1 MLGLANGITK
11 TSYQWQPNMVGAT
24 MALWLRNGVGV
35 TAAQWNDSSGNSRHI
50 KQLAG
55 GDQAT
60 VSGGGLDFEGSE
72 ADHYDITGDTI
83 GIAAQEA
90 FMVFIVCEIESYDSP
105 NSLLGISANS
115 AFLEFQTATRLRM
128 KMLTGGGSSV
138 DTDTIQYAAGTFAT
152 GQKMVIGVQRESGGT
167 GLVKLFKNGSILP
180 VAATPL
186 GDGSNAGAITFDVVA
201 MRNDDRHFD
210 GKIYEMIVYET
221 KDLKTSEINKINN
234 YLINKHSL

>member
-1 MLGLANGITK
+1 MLGLANGITN
-11 TSYQWQPNMVGAT
+11 TSYQWQPNMVSAE

-35 TAAQWNDSSGNSRHI
+35 TAAQWDDSSGNSRHI
-50 KQLAG
+50 RQATG
-55 GDQAT
+55 GDQAV

-72 ADHYDITGDTI
+72 ADHYDIATSEI
-83 GIAAQEA
+83 SIAEQES
-90 FMVFIVCEIESYDSP
+90 FMVFAVCEIESYDSP

-152 GQKMVIGVQRESGGT
+152 GEKALFGIQRMAGGT
-167 GLVKLFKNGSILP
+167 GLVKVFKNGSLLP
-180 VAATPL
+180 VASLPL
-186 GDGSNAGAITFDVVA
+186 GDGNNAGAINFDVVA

-210 GKIYEMIVYET
+210 GKIYEMIVYKTEG
-221 KDLKTSEINKINN
+221 LKPSEIDKINN